1 MNQENGLNHYQRF
14 AGTSLE
20 VDRLGRLPIRRCQF
34 LGFAIGDDGVN
45 VVEAPVHAVHLEL
58 DTKFSHAVP
67 LEGFVLLVV
76 EVNAGEGRALIG
88 AGDGERVSG
97 ITQRRSEV
105 PIIGVMHPN

>member
-1 MNQENGLNHYQRF
+1 MKQENGLNHYQRF

-45 VVEAPVHAVHLEL
+45 IVEAPVHAVHLEL
-58 DTKFSHAVP
+58 DAKFSHAVP

-76 EVNAGEGRALIG
+76 E
-88 AGDGERVSG
+88 
-97 ITQRRSEV
+97 
-105 PIIGVMHPN
+105 IIVIVFTSSFCKNCFYYNIFSKL

>member
-20 VDRLGRLPIRRCQF
+20 LDRLGRLPIRRCQF

-45 VVEAPVHAVHLEL
+45 VVEATVHAVHLEL
-58 DTKFSHAVP
+58 DAKLSHAVP

-76 EVNAGEGRALIG
+76 KVNAGKGRALIG
-88 AGDGERVSG
+88 AGDGEGVSD
-97 ITQRRSEV
+97 ITQCRAEV
-105 PIIGVMHPN
+105 PIIGMMHPN